1 MKLFKGNS
9 FLLAAFLFIIMQ
21 PAFSQTPSPAQQL
34 PFSIAPSGTDT
45 AKPMI
50 VYITGDGGLNK
61 FSKTLCGQL
70 ALQGY
75 PVVALDAR
83 AYFWKKKT
91 PAQTAMDI
99 TRLIRVYQ
107 QTWHRSR
114 IVLLGYSFGADV
126 MPFVYNNLPPDIA
139 VRVLNLCLLSP
150 SGSTDFEIH
159 ISVMLGAGFARGEN
173 AVAELNKISTK
184 PLALLFGSDE
194 NDFPLSHLK
203 IKNYTVTR
211 LPGGHHYEGDE
222 IRLCNAIVH
231 HIAVIK

>member
-1 MKLFKGNS
+1 MKLFKTNS
-9 FLLAAFLFIIMQ
+9 FLLAVFLLMMQ
-21 PAFSQTPSPAQQL
+21 PVFSQTPSAPDQL
-34 PFSIAPSGTDT
+34 PFSIAPSGSDT
-45 AKPMI
+45 AKPM
-50 VYITGDGGLNK
+50 VAYITGDGGLNK
-61 FSKTLCGQL
+61 FSKSLCGQL

-91 PAQTAMDI
+91 PGQTALDI
-99 TRLIRVYQ
+99 TRLIRIYQ

-126 MPFVYNNLPPDIA
+126 MPFVYNNLRADIA
-139 VRVLNLCLLSP
+139 ARVLNLCLLSP

-159 ISVMLGAGFARGEN
+159 ISVMLGAGFAGREN
-173 AVAELNKISTK
+173 VVAELNKISTK
-184 PLALLFGSDE
+184 PVTLLFGSDE
-194 NDFPLSHLK
+194 NEFPISHLK

-222 IRLCNAIVH
+222 VGLCNAIVQR
-231 HIAVIK
+231 IAVIK